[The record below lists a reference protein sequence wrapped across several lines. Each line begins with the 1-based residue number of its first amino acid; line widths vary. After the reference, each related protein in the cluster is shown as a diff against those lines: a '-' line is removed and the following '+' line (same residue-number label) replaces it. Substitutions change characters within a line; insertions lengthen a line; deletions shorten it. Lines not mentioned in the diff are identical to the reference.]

1 MIWAWVEA
9 VHAAVASAFASARAV
24 VVALAAVLAVPAFP
38 YLPPPPTFYRL
49 IVVLY
54 NVFPFWS
61 IKEIVARLPFIVTSA
76 KA

>member
-9 VHAAVASAFASARAV
+9 AYTAVASAFASARAV
-24 VVALAAVLAVPAFP
+24 IVALAAVLAVPAFP
-38 YLPPPPTFYRL
+38 YLLPPPIFYRL

-54 NVFPFWS
+54 NDFPFWS